1 LAAQARRGRG
11 TRRLGAIANGA
22 FQTLVYLYL
31 LAPILIVIPV
41 SFSSATY
48 LVFPPRGFS
57 LRWYANFLSLRE
69 LTDALALSARLA
81 LAVTLASATIGTMA
95 AFALVRHRVP
105 GKDLL
110 RTLFMSPMV
119 MPGVVL
125 GIGFLIYFSRTRLIH
140 TFWSLF
146 FAHLVV
152 TLPYVI
158 RTVSASLH
166 GFPRPLEEA
175 AASLGARPLSVFWTV
190 TLPLVKPG
198 VMAGAIFAFI
208 ISFDELIISIFL
220 TGPRLSTLPVQIYN
234 YIEFTSD
241 PTLAAISVIL
251 ILLTVAAVSVVE
263 RFVGFTRFS

>member
-1 LAAQARRGRG
+1 MRW
-11 TRRLGAIANGA
+11 RLPFTGMLI
-22 FQTLVYLYL
+22 FQGLVYLYL

-41 SFSSATY
+41 SFSEAAY

-57 LRWYANFLSLRE
+57 LRWYANFFSLRE

-81 LAVTLASATIGTMA
+81 VTVTVASITIGTMA
-95 AFALVRHRVP
+95 SFALVRYRFA
-105 GKDLL
+105 GKDVL

-119 MPGVVL
+119 LPGVVL
-125 GIGFLIYFSRTRLIH
+125 GIGFLIFFSRTRLIY

-158 RTVSASLH
+158 RTVSATLQ
-166 GFPRPLEEA
+166 GFPRVLEEA
-175 AASLGARPLSVFWTV
+175 AASLGASPVAVFRSV

-208 ISFDELIISIFL
+208 VSFDELVISIFL

-241 PTLAAISVIL
+241 PTIAAISVIL
-251 ILLTVAAVSVVE
+251 ILLTTGAVALLE
-263 RFVGFTRFS
+263 RFVGFGRF

>member
-1 LAAQARRGRG
+1 MRGR
-11 TRRLGAIANGA
+11 LGMTLNAVFQGA
-22 FQTLVYLYL
+22 VYLYL

-41 SFSSATY
+41 SFSNASY
-48 LVFPPRGFS
+48 LVFPPKGFS
-57 LRWYANFLSLRE
+57 LRWYANFFSLRE
-69 LTDALALSARLA
+69 LTDALALSVRLA
-81 LAVTLASATIGTMA
+81 AAVTVASTVIGTMV
-95 AFALVRHRVP
+95 AFALVRHRVF
-105 GKDLL
+105 GRDLL
-110 RTLFMSPMV
+110 RMLFMSPMV

-125 GIGFLIYFSRTRLIH
+125 GIGLLIYFSRMRLMH

-152 TLPYVI
+152 ALPYVI
-158 RTVSASLH
+158 RTVSATLQ
-166 GFPRPLEEA
+166 GFPRALEEA
-175 AASLGARPLSVFWTV
+175 AGSLGARPLVVFWTI

-208 ISFDELIISIFL
+208 ISFDELVISMFL

-251 ILLTVAAVSVVE
+251 IFVTVAAVSLVE
-263 RFVGFTRFS
+263 RFVGFTRF

>member
-1 LAAQARRGRG
+1 MRWRP
-11 TRRLGAIANGA
+11 GAIFNAA
-22 FQTLVYLYL
+22 FQGLTYLYL

-57 LRWYANFLSLRE
+57 LRWYANFFSLQE
-69 LTDALALSARLA
+69 LTDALILSARLA
-81 LAVTLASATIGTMA
+81 ASVALASTTIGTMA
-95 AFALVRHRVP
+95 AFALVRHRMV
-105 GKDLL
+105 GRELL
-110 RTLFMSPMV
+110 RTLFLSPMV

-125 GIGFLIYFSRTRLIH
+125 GIGMLIFFSRIRLIH
-140 TFWSLF
+140 TFWGLF

-158 RTVSASLH
+158 RTVSATLQ
-166 GFPRPLEEA
+166 GFPRAVEEA
-175 AASLGARPLSVFWTV
+175 AASLGGTPLTVFWTV
-190 TLPLVKPG
+190 TLPIVKPG

-208 ISFDELIISIFL
+208 ISFDELVISIFL
-220 TGPRLSTLPVQIYN
+220 TGPLLSTLPVQIYN

-251 ILLTVAAVSVVE
+251 ILLTVAAVSLVE
-263 RFVGFTRFS
+263 RFVGFTHF